1 MPNSTVIGVL
11 DIYGF
16 EIFGKNSFEQFCINY
31 CNEKLQQLFIE
42 LVLQQEQEEYKRE
55 GIQWEHI
62 DYFNNM
68 VICQLIDQAHK
79 GIIAIM
85 DEACLNVGKIT
96 DPMLLEEMDRK
107 LKGHKHYNSRRTDPT
122 NKALTHGEDFQ
133 VKHYAGDVIYTI
145 EGFIEKNRDTLFQ
158 DFKRLLYNSSNTVL
172 RSMWPEGSEHITKTT
187 KRPLTAG
194 TLFKNSMLALMKT
207 IHSKEPHYVRCIKP
221 NDAKSPVLFDQ
232 KLVEHQVAAP
242 SSPSSSPFY
251 PSSYITSS
259 STRSPTWASW
269 RTCGCGGRGSPT
281 GRSTAGSSAGTR

>member
-1 MPNSTVIGVL
+1 M
-11 DIYGF
+11 
-16 EIFGKNSFEQFCINY
+16 
-31 CNEKLQQLFIE
+31 
-42 LVLQQEQEEYKRE
+42 VLQQEQEEYQRE

-242 SSPSSSPFY
+242 SSPSSSPSY